1 MFLTLIE
8 PGKIEKIVGRISTSL
23 QANPNLLWLVFAAGI
38 LIAFTI
44 LHLAIFFMDKEEKS
58 NFLYSMFTLYSIF
71 GILIHLIVKP
81 GEELEFAEKF
91 FPMFFHLISW
101 MTTIFLAFLFFPS
114 VVKLRGERRWKMDKR
129 KESLV
134 GVLMGASFGILLMVI
149 VKALGLSL
157 KSTPIVIL
165 IFLPAMYFIT
175 HKKVGWWELGYI
187 LLIPIGL
194 LGSMFHFSIPIIFFQ
209 LGLTL
214 FVCLYAIKKKLRG
227 SLVIFAGALLFTSTI
242 FYQIIALLFFNGY
255 TPHIYVL
262 GILALS
268 ISMAVYLVVNTV
280 HVQVENAQKSEE
292 LEQARQLQLSML
304 PENAP
309 DHPAFE
315 IAWLMKTATEVGGDY
330 YDYHLD
336 QNGTLTLTLGDAT
349 GHGMQAGVVVTA
361 TKSLFQN
368 LAENLDITAIFKAI
382 SKSLRTMNL
391 KHLGMAMTI
400 LKLKDNKVNIS
411 SAGIPPVL
419 IFRAKE
425 KNIEEVD
432 INGMPLGLV
441 KKFEYE
447 QRELNLHPGDKLL
460 LMSDGLPERQNA
472 NGEEFGYEKTK
483 ALFSEAQDRN
493 PQELCEYLISG
504 GEKWASGKLQGD
516 DITFLVVKVK

>member
-1 MFLTLIE
+1 MLLMLIE
-8 PGKIEKIVGRISTSL
+8 PGKIEKIVNRISASL
-23 QANPNLLWLVFAAGI
+23 HANPNLLWLVFAAGI

-44 LHLAIFFMDKEEKS
+44 LHLAIFFMDKDEKS

-71 GILIHLIVKP
+71 GIIIHLIVKP

-91 FPMFFHLISW
+91 FPLFFHMITW

-134 GVLMGASFGILLMVI
+134 GLIMGLAFGVGLMYI
-149 VKALGLSL
+149 VKAFGLSI
-157 KSTPIVIL
+157 KSTPII
-165 IFLPAMYFIT
+165 IFIFVSVAYFVT

-187 LLIPIGL
+187 LLIPIGFM
-194 LGSMFHFSIPIIFFQ
+194 GGVYHFAIPIIVFQ

-227 SLVIFAGALLFTSTI
+227 SLVIFAGALLFTITLI
-242 FYQIIALLFFNGY
+242 YQVIAPLFSNSY
-255 TPHIYVL
+255 NPYIYVL

-304 PENAP
+304 PDNAP

-315 IAWLMKTATEVGGDY
+315 IAWMMKTASEVGGDY

-382 SKSLRTMNL
+382 SGSLRTMNL

-400 LKLKDNKVNIS
+400 LKLKDHKLNIS
-411 SAGIPPVL
+411 SAGIPPAM
-419 IFRAKE
+419 IFRAKD
-425 KNIEEVD
+425 KNIVEVD
-432 INGMPLGLV
+432 INGMPLGMA
-441 KKFEYE
+441 KNFEYE
-447 QRELNLHPGDKLL
+447 QRELDLYSGDTLL

-483 ALFSEAQDRN
+483 TLFSEASNKN
-493 PQELCEYLISG
+493 PKELCEYLISA
-504 GEKWASGKLQGD
+504 GEKWASGKSQSD